1 METIRGSWPP
11 TFSPTLVSWG
21 EEEAEGS
28 AHAGISLVQWTR
40 PHVELVAWS
49 VL

>member
-1 METIRGSWPP
+1 METIKGSWPR
-11 TFSPTLVSWG
+11 TSNPTLVSWG

-40 PHVELVAWS
+40 PHVELVDGS